1 MNRKKYV
8 FHWEKWNFELI
19 VNFVNNTQF
28 LVLGKALNIY
38 IEYLMFYLNRHGKL
52 KHILVQVYIQQCFH
66 DE

>member
-1 MNRKKYV
+1 MV
-8 FHWEKWNFELI
+8 SFAT
-19 VNFVNNTQF
+19 NTQF